1 MGKNYCVI
9 VEFYTKWCQYCKL
22 LSPEYDKLVEEYKDK
37 RKDII
42 ISRLEGQENSFTLQR
57 YGIFRFPVLAL
68 FKPNTKQIYS
78 IFQNKRVFEE
88 LDKWV
93 NDSCPILNDEKEKNN
108 NINNNTNTNE
118 GLIVNMTEIEKNQNL
133 TTENEYIKNEF
144 IDINKRIDDLKI
156 RLNMKKDINKKKD
169 KNNKM
174 QFEFEISPIFLLL
187 SFIIILALFIIYSYI
202 KNILFT
208 NKEHIK

>member
-1 MGKNYCVI
+1 
-9 VEFYTKWCQYCKL
+9 
-22 LSPEYDKLVEEYKDK
+22 
-37 RKDII
+37 
-42 ISRLEGQENSFTLQR
+42 
-57 YGIFRFPVLAL
+57 
-68 FKPNTKQIYS
+68 
-78 IFQNKRVFEE
+78 
-88 LDKWV
+88 
-93 NDSCPILNDEKEKNN
+93 
-108 NINNNTNTNE
+108 
-118 GLIVNMTEIEKNQNL
+118 MTEIEKNQNL

-174 QFEFEISPIFLLL
+174 QFEFELSPIFLLL